1 MIYKVE
7 WQIKKMY
14 LNLFWKI
21 FQRKKKCEQVFFRQ
35 IKDFKLY
42 VVSYEMLMFNCKEGS
57 DIIIF
62 LYLNF
67 GVIVKE
73 GLEMEVFGG
82 WVNVKD
88 CIVVVKGVD
97 GYY

>member
-1 MIYKVE
+1 
-7 WQIKKMY
+7 
-14 LNLFWKI
+14 
-21 FQRKKKCEQVFFRQ
+21 
-35 IKDFKLY
+35 
-42 VVSYEMLMFNCKEGS
+42 MLMFNCKEGS